1 MATGT
6 TYSEDTSAT
15 YLKDLPTFQQE
26 HRWLNVADLP
36 ALPVLSW
43 TGPQCLVVLMVSSD
57 KQGGEGPSLQEVQTL
72 IVPVI
77 LYQTPLKSTADQD
90 EAFLVKLFLLIE
102 NSGRNCRKSS

>member
-36 ALPVLSW
+36 AMPVLSW

-77 LYQTPLKSTADQD
+77 PIPDTT
-90 EAFLVKLFLLIE
+90 EV
-102 NSGRNCRKSS
+102 NRRSGRSPSWLSYSCS